1 MQSQI
6 ASISP
11 PSLPLP
17 LSIGPCPRLSL
28 VFLSSSS
35 TILLSLKALQ
45 SLDYKFPSSFFS
57 SYCFTI
63 NLALWSVLSLQFL
76 SYLHAFLLLELCQC
90 FTPPPL
96 LKCFPPCASYQCTA
110 SKFTLHC
117 LLWTNGSGS
126 FKYFPSAN

>member
-6 ASISP
+6 TSISP
-11 PSLPLP
+11 PSLLLP
-17 LSIGPCPRLSL
+17 LSIGPSPRLSA
-28 VFLSSSS
+28 VFLSSYS

-63 NLALWSVLSLQFL
+63 NLALWSVLSLQFF

-90 FTPPPL
+90 FTPPTTFEML
-96 LKCFPPCASYQCTA
+96 SSLCQLSIY
-110 SKFTLHC
+110 C
-117 LLWTNGSGS
+117 LQIHSSL
-126 FKYFPSAN
+126 PSLDKWIWVF